1 MKVVK
6 FVDPKSNYLISRL
19 PASDFERLTSH
30 FELISLQQGQVLY
43 EPDVPVH
50 SFYFPVD
57 AVISLYVLLGDGY
70 TAESASVGR
79 LSMLPLSLLA
89 GGCSLNRAVVR
100 TSGFAYRIP
109 SDVLRA
115 EFRRGEGL
123 MQVLLE
129 AMKWMFAKISLSSV
143 CSRHHSIDQQVAQWL
158 LLSIDST
165 QTNAIKVTHEQIAR
179 MLGFRREGV
188 THTLGKFLSQLVI
201 SSVRGQIEVV
211 NRPALEKIVCQCYWD
226 QLKQEKYS
234 RATDLLNA

>member
-1 MKVVK
+1 VKVVK

>member
-1 MKVVK
+1 MN
-6 FVDPKSNYLISRL
+6 PKSNYLISRL
-19 PASDFERLTSH
+19 PASDFERLAPH
-30 FELISLQQGQVLY
+30 FELISLQQGHVLY

-50 SFYFPVD
+50 YFYFPVD
-57 AVISLYVLLGDGY
+57 TVVSLYVLLGDGY

-129 AMKWMFAKISLSSV
+129 AMKLMLAKISLSSV

-158 LLSIDST
+158 LLSIDSA
-165 QTNAIKVTHEQIAR
+165 QTNAIRVTHEQIAR

-188 THTLGKFLSQLVI
+188 THTLGKFLSKLVI
-201 SSVRGQIEVV
+201 SSVRGQIEVI

-234 RATDLLNA
+234 TASDLLNA

>member
-19 PASDFERLTSH
+19 PASDFERLAPH
-30 FELISLQQGQVLY
+30 FELISLQQGHVLY

-50 SFYFPVD
+50 YFYFPVD
-57 AVISLYVLLGDGY
+57 TVVSLYVLLGDGY

-188 THTLGKFLSQLVI
+188 TQTLGKFLSRLVI
-201 SSVRGQIEVV
+201 SSVRGQIEVI
-211 NRPALEKIVCQCYWD
+211 NRPALEKIVCPCYWD
-226 QLKQEKYS
+226 MLKQEKQWS
-234 RATDLLNA
+234 TADLLDV